1 MLECVLERVS
11 AKYWNVYQLTYKASN
26 FATKMETDD
35 NEPIL
40 GKRGRVDGL
49 NSSKKNMEQI
59 KKKTR
64 EQEKGRREARSP

>member
-1 MLECVLERVS
+1 MKCWNVC
-11 AKYWNVYQLTYKASN
+11 WNVYQLTYKASN

-59 KKKTR
+59 KKKN
-64 EQEKGRREARSP
+64 